1 LAPLCRVYICVLL
14 LKNVFSYPTSM
25 PSWSE
30 QHNQVCL
37 YMCSLTKK
45 CVLLPYLYA
54 VLERKFKK
62 GVLEFAYNILDR
74 ENTFSRE
81 HILQRTHLY
90 AVLERK
96 FKKGVLEF
104 AYNILDG
111 VEFVSQRAVPE
122 IKLRVVYFTLL

>member
-1 LAPLCRVYICVLL
+1 
-14 LKNVFSYPTSM
+14 
-25 PSWSE
+25 
-30 QHNQVCL
+30 
-37 YMCSLTKK
+37 LTH
-45 CVLLPYLYA
+45 LYA

-122 IKLRVVYFTLL
+122 IKLRVVYFTLLYFSLV